1 MFRGGISTM
10 VCLSKISQ
18 PESSN
23 EWRLAMERKRGAS
36 KQEIDNVLTVLRA
49 GRPNTTVQSQ
59 QHGALSLEAVD
70 PSQHP

>member
-1 MFRGGISTM
+1 
-10 VCLSKISQ
+10 
-18 PESSN
+18 
-23 EWRLAMERKRGAS
+23 MERKHGAS
-36 KQEIDNVLTVLRA
+36 KQEVDNVLTVLRA